1 MMRTKPLLLTA
12 LLALVLGVALPAGV
26 ARAESYPGDS
36 LDNPY
41 PLDAS
46 QTVENPFP
54 DKISDED
61 IATMSAQGPLLCDRV
76 IRKLEVELTDGER
89 ILLPANFEGGTVTTP
104 GSVIPY
110 DFIQEHEGRIRSI
123 TTYYVFSASEDHES
137 TVCLG
142 TWAYSAYLQGRVSGD
157 PDNHV
162 VRAVPRTRV
171 LHNGQEMDPKL
182 NYFAFKTI
190 PATQYFETTTEF
202 PEDAKISNIYTWD
215 LHGVRRSFKYGSGRV
230 GVRFYMHRTYLFPT
244 ATFHFVDE
252 AAYRGLTGQPTGA
265 VAKRSD
271 GEPVFSVGPFT
282 RLDLADL
289 APALTTSD
297 FYDDSGAIDT
307 EPMLNP
313 EGGTARSRYWD
324 PKGAIP
330 KGDVK
335 PTYAQ
340 LTATQ
345 IPGYVY
351 VDDDI
356 DQPSGAGD
364 LDNATLDPA
373 IVDGNWKYDKDY
385 YLLYRPLPVPV
396 TVRKVDAESGL
407 GVGGASFSLYAVRD
421 GGEVLVRSGL
431 MSDDEGRVSGLVG
444 ADGATYDDLVAI
456 AKGDAYDPA
465 TGAYAVGES
474 LYLTP
479 GDYVLREDIV
489 PRGYDRAGDLAFT
502 VPPLPYVTS
511 GEGEAVT
518 HELGELPSYTVSER
532 RSRAVRAVIHYI
544 DVTGSGK
551 ASGHAPSDGRE
562 LAEHV
567 QGHDA
572 VPGGSF
578 ENELWD
584 YASAGYRLVE
594 KDDGAD
600 GDTLPPDAPDVTHYY
615 VYLTREKDV
624 VPPEPSTEEGGA
636 ITSSGKKEAS
646 ARSSRRAIPD
656 TGDFSRQIETV
667 STLLI
672 VGASVICG
680 AWLALRSSSEEKCD

>member
-1 MMRTKPLLLTA
+1 MRHAKPLLLTV
-12 LLALVLGVALPAGV
+12 LLALVIGVALPAGV

-41 PLDAS
+41 LLDAS

-61 IATMSAQGPLLCDRV
+61 IATMSKQGPLLSDRV

-89 ILLPANFEGGTVTTP
+89 ILLPTNFEGGTVTTP
-104 GSVIPY
+104 GSVIPH
-110 DFIQEHEGRIRSI
+110 DFVQEHEGRIRSI
-123 TTYYVFSASEDHES
+123 TTYYVFPASEDHES

-162 VRAVPRTRV
+162 VRAAPRTRV

-182 NYFAFKTI
+182 NYFSFKTI
-190 PATQYFETTTEF
+190 PTTQYFETTTEF
-202 PEDAKISNIYTWD
+202 PEDAKISNIYTLD
-215 LHGVRRSFKYGSGRV
+215 LHGVRRSFKYGYERV
-230 GVRFYMHRTYLFPT
+230 GVRIYMHRTYLFPT

-252 AAYRGLTGQPTGA
+252 AAYRGLTGQPSGA

-282 RLDLADL
+282 RLDLTDL
-289 APALTTSD
+289 APTLTTSD

-324 PKGAIP
+324 PKGAVP

-340 LTATQ
+340 LTATE

-356 DQPSGAGD
+356 DQPTGAGD

-396 TVRKVDAESGL
+396 TVRKVDAESGS

-421 GGEVLVRSGL
+421 GKEVLVRSGL
-431 MSDDEGRVSGLVG
+431 MSDGEGRVSGLVG
-444 ADGATYDDLVAI
+444 ADGKTYDDLVAI

-479 GDYVLREDIV
+479 GDYVLREDIA
-489 PRGYDRAGDLAFT
+489 PRGYDRADDLAFT
-502 VPPLPYVTS
+502 VQPLPFTTS

-518 HELGELPSYTVSER
+518 HELGELPSYTVSEQ
-532 RSRAVRAVIHYI
+532 RSRAVRVVIHYI

-551 ASGHAPSDGRE
+551 GSGHVPADGTE

-567 QGHDA
+567 QNHDA

-578 ENELWD
+578 DNELWD

-624 VPPEPSTEEGGA
+624 VPPEPPAGGG
-636 ITSSGKKEAS
+636 GKTTTPGTKEAAGRP
-646 ARSSRRAIPD
+646 ARPAVPD
-656 TGDFSRQIETV
+656 TGDA
-667 STLLI
+667 STAAHLAPLALF
-672 VGASVICG
+672 VGAAAVCG
-680 AWLALRSSSEEKCD
+680 SWLMWHTSSKKNWD